1 MEGNV
6 HGALAAREHQSSS
19 PASTDVQGM
28 DGDES
33 TSGER
38 RLTRSY
44 AAQALAVTL
53 VDWERVGS
61 EVAGGAPMS
70 PQDSGGRTQHSQE
83 TNHIDLKTAVDRVS
97 ALFMVRLAAI
107 WDAALTAQSEGEAPG
122 DEDSSNG
129 EDSGREDPLVRYYY
143 SDFSTT
149 TVCQQTLQSGAPWPF
164 LGRRGSGGDDD
175 DGRTLKASSSELER
189 QVRQYI
195 ATILSRYNPDLPYH
209 NYKHAYH
216 VVLSVNKLLDLMLRR
231 QDRDGSDPDAS
242 HVTVPPLFGLRRDAH
257 LQLALLFAALVH
269 DVDHKGVTNQ
279 QLVREANPL
288 ALRYN
293 DTSVQEN
300 NSLTTAFQMLLEDE
314 YALLRACMFPAIDD
328 ESANL
333 VGSVPTSMDDGSFQ
347 RFRSLVIN
355 LVLSTDIASPERS
368 QLGKSVFKEAFR
380 PSTHRGADQAAGDGQ
395 VHNSSKRRNSATG
408 RRGSLTSEISM
419 PRIARNGNDRC
430 HPRRRSSHTSACSIR
445 SDVTS
450 DSAARMMKGIG
461 LSNAPGASPASNL
474 PSPAKHTRR
483 GSASSDY
490 DSVAF
495 LHRRAARTSR
505 PRGPRRRLS
514 NDTSVDSYWTRN
526 GMDSIVMLKSGN
538 KNIQKPT
545 ERTYTRKHSHHD
557 SFSASSLDFTES
569 ASMLSSPSHSTGRV
583 PCTFYSLSKQTSL
596 LPSLAAMTPPDD
608 QNPTRP
614 RRCRISRRWST
625 EMSGQSLQQVGNH
638 SIDMQNSSS
647 RVGATNRT
655 QVSRLVHEYYG
666 YGDCGG
672 GVGDGNSSLGESDDN
687 DDNSSL
693 SLTPPSSEDEMDG
706 VVITGT

>member
-1 MEGNV
+1 
-6 HGALAAREHQSSS
+6 
-19 PASTDVQGM
+19 
-28 DGDES
+28 
-33 TSGER
+33 
-38 RLTRSY
+38 
-44 AAQALAVTL
+44 
-53 VDWERVGS
+53 
-61 EVAGGAPMS
+61 
-70 PQDSGGRTQHSQE
+70 
-83 TNHIDLKTAVDRVS
+83 
-97 ALFMVRLAAI
+97 
-107 WDAALTAQSEGEAPG
+107 
-122 DEDSSNG
+122 
-129 EDSGREDPLVRYYY
+129 
-143 SDFSTT
+143 
-149 TVCQQTLQSGAPWPF
+149 
-164 LGRRGSGGDDD
+164 
-175 DGRTLKASSSELER
+175 
-189 QVRQYI
+189 
-195 ATILSRYNPDLPYH
+195 
-209 NYKHAYH
+209 
-216 VVLSVNKLLDLMLRR
+216 VLLR

-279 QLVREANPL
+279 QLVREADAL

-314 YALLRACMFPAIDD
+314 YALLRACMFPAMGD

-333 VGSVPTSMDDGSFQ
+333 VGSGPTSMDDGSFQ

-355 LVLSTDIASPERS
+355 LVLSTDIASPERA

-380 PSTHRGADQAAGDGQ
+380 PSTHRGADQVAGDGQ

-419 PRIARNGNDRC
+419 PRIARNPNDRR

-461 LSNAPGASPASNL
+461 LSTAPGASPASNV
-474 PSPAKHTRR
+474 PPPAKYTRR

-505 PRGPRRRLS
+505 PPSPRRRLS
-514 NDTSVDSYWTRN
+514 NDTSVGSYWTEN
-526 GMDSIVMLKSGN
+526 GMDSIDMLKSGN
-538 KNIQKPT
+538 KNTKKPT
-545 ERTYTRKHSHHD
+545 EYTRKLFHHD
-557 SFSASSLDFTES
+557 SFSASSLDFTEC

-583 PCTFYSLSKQTSL
+583 PRSYSSLSKQTSL
-596 LPSLAAMTPPDD
+596 LPSLAAMTPSDD
-608 QNPTRP
+608 QNPIRP

-625 EMSGQSLQQVGNH
+625 EMSGQSLQQVGNL
-638 SIDMQNSSS
+638 SVDMQNPSS
-647 RVGATNRT
+647 RVGATSST

-666 YGDCGG
+666 YGDCCG
-672 GVGDGNSSLGESDDN
+672 GVGDENSSLGESDDN
-687 DDNSSL
+687 DNSSL

-706 VVITGT
+706 VVITGTLTMLTADALTPPSTSSTTTCLTLLCCPSQA